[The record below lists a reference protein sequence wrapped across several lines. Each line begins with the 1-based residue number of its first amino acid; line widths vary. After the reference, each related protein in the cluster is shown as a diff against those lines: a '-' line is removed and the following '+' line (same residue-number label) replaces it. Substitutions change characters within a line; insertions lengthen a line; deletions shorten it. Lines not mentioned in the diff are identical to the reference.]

1 MSAKHRNL
9 ESCSPPTNIS
19 KGNVPNSA
27 FVELAEK
34 TDRYSVF
41 YEGSFVNTEAEIRCL
56 VTLHLTT
63 GVLHYPRLR
72 PYWKPNTRCDLVAS
86 ARISRNHLERLR
98 NNLHIVDVNYP
109 DATDRLW
116 KWTLRMT
123 FHFMNLAVV
132 NAWLEYRRDA
142 DKRNLPKQLDLLD
155 FTLVV
160 TEALSAAGSKPVA
173 PKRGRPS
180 FSPLQE
186 KRKQPPPAAQTRPAN
201 GCVEV
206 EDVGQR
212 EEDGAMAPPTK
223 GHASINRK
231 IASFRRRGMTPIPG
245 PRASHTKSSHWSLFL
260 AACCPSKPSLPSLLP
275 CLSSLARDQMDIL
288 IMSFLATLIPD
299 AVAQG
304 VHEHVCFLQ
313 IRASPREVDMFHS
326 YGHRFS
332 FYRLYQQRSQLPN
345 TTVSTDFM
353 VT

>member
-116 KWTLRMT
+116 KQSEQVAVTRIGAWPQKEPPCEYDVPIPSRFADIKYLTTSQCFGQFKSGKVCMDSSLDNIQTEFTRPQLEKQ
-123 FHFMNLAVV
+123 LAEV
-132 NAWLEYRRDA
+132 AKEKGDE
-142 DKRNLPKQLDLLD
+142 DGRNL
-155 FTLVV
+155 
-160 TEALSAAGSKPVA
+160 EALNKANASLGENERLLGSLGGDGGSIQRIAHGVA
-173 PKRGRPS
+173 
-180 FSPLQE
+180 
-186 KRKQPPPAAQTRPAN
+186 AAQN
-201 GCVEV
+201 G
-206 EDVGQR
+206 GSTASQALH
-212 EEDGAMAPPTK
+212 AMLHGGGFPPK
-223 GHASINRK
+223 
-231 IASFRRRGMTPIPG
+231 
-245 PRASHTKSSHWSLFL
+245 
-260 AACCPSKPSLPSLLP
+260 
-275 CLSSLARDQMDIL
+275 
-288 IMSFLATLIPD
+288 
-299 AVAQG
+299 
-304 VHEHVCFLQ
+304 HV
-313 IRASPREVDMFHS
+313 
-326 YGHRFS
+326 
-332 FYRLYQQRSQLPN
+332 
-345 TTVSTDFM
+345 
-353 VT
+353 